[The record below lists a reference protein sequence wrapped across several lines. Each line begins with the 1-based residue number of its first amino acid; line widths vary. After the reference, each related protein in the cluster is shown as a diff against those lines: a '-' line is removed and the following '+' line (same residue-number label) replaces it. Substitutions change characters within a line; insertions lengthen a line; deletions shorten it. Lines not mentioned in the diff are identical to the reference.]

1 MKQHPIPMKGGFE
14 YDALSGWRKVI
25 RFRAGQ
31 RKAAKQSYAKRV
43 RQFFKREKNN
53 DEECNPV
60 PRQAD
65 AT

>member
-1 MKQHPIPMKGGFE
+1 MKQHPIPTKGGFE

-43 RQFFKREKNN
+43 RQFLKMEKNN
-53 DEECNPV
+53 DE
-60 PRQAD
+60 
-65 AT
+65 